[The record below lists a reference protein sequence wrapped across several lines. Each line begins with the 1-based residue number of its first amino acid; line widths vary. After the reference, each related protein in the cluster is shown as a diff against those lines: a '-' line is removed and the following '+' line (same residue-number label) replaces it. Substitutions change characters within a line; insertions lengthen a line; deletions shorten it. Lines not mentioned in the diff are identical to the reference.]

1 MILPNAIEKEIKSI
15 LISKKGDGITIMDM
29 QPVSGG
35 CINNA
40 TKIITNYGNFF
51 LKWNINASE
60 KMFDTEVKGLELL
73 RKSKTIYIPQLIAY
87 DHNYLMM
94 EFIEKE
100 PPSNIL
106 WEEFGRDLSE
116 LHKVSNIN
124 FGLDHNNFIG
134 SLPQDNKQQPKWTDF
149 FINHRIIPQLS
160 MGDFSSD
167 ILRDFDKVFLKIDAL
182 FPEEPSSLLHG
193 DLWNGNFIFLNNKT
207 ALIDPAV
214 YFGSREM
221 DIAMSKLFGGLHDQF
236 YSSYN
241 ENYPLSEGWQ
251 ERIDIC
257 NLYPLLVHVN
267 LFGGGYYSQLKTIL
281 NRVI

>member
-1 MILPNAIEKEIKSI
+1 MIPNNIEKEIKSI
-15 LISKKGDGITIMDM
+15 LISKKGDEITIMDM

-40 TKIITNYGNFF
+40 SKIITNYGNFF

-60 KMFDTEVKGLELL
+60 KMFETEVKGLELL
-73 RKSKTIYIPQLIAY
+73 RKSRTIYIPELIAY
-87 DHNYLMM
+87 DHKYLMM
-94 EFIEKE
+94 EFVEKE
-100 PPSNIL
+100 PSSNIL

-116 LHKVSNIN
+116 LHKVSNKT

-134 SLPQDNKQQPKWTDF
+134 SLAQDNTQQLRWTDF
-149 FINHRIIPQLS
+149 FINQRIIPQLS
-160 MGDFSSD
+160 MGNFSSE
-167 ILRDFDKVFLKIDAL
+167 IIRDFDKLFLKMDAL
-182 FPEEPSSLLHG
+182 FPDEPPSLLHG
-193 DLWNGNFIFLNNKT
+193 DLWNGNFIFLKNHS

-221 DIAMSKLFGGLHDQF
+221 DIAMSKLFGGFKDQF

-267 LFGGGYYSQLKTIL
+267 LFGGGYCSQVKTIL
-281 NRVI
+281 NRFI

>member
-1 MILPNAIEKEIKSI
+1 
-15 LISKKGDGITIMDM
+15 M

-60 KMFDTEVKGLELL
+60 KMFETEVKGLELL
-73 RKSKTIYIPQLIAY
+73 RKSKTIYIPQLIAH

-134 SLPQDNKQQPKWTDF
+134 SLSQDNKQQLRWSDF
-149 FINHRIIPQLS
+149 FINQRIIPQLS
-160 MGDFSSD
+160 MGDFSPD
-167 ILRDFDKVFLKIDAL
+167 FIRDFDKLFLKIDAL
-182 FPEEPSSLLHG
+182 FLDEPSSLLHG

-221 DIAMSKLFGGLHDQF
+221 DIAMSKLFGGFHDQF

-267 LFGGGYYSQLKTIL
+267 LFGGGYYSQVKTIL
-281 NRVI
+281 NRFI

>member
-1 MILPNAIEKEIKSI
+1 MNPNAIEKEIKSV
-15 LISKKGDGITIMDM
+15 LLSKKGEGITILDL

-73 RKSKTIYIPQLIAY
+73 RKSKTIYIPKLIAY
-87 DHNYLMM
+87 DYNYLMM
-94 EFIEKE
+94 ECIEKE

-134 SLPQDNKQQPKWTDF
+134 SLPQDNKQQLIWSDF
-149 FINHRIIPQLS
+149 FINQRIIPQLS
-160 MGDFSSD
+160 MGDFSSE
-167 ILRDFDKVFLKIDAL
+167 IIKDFDKVFLKIDAL
-182 FPEEPSSLLHG
+182 FPDEPSSLLHG

-221 DIAMSKLFGGLHDQF
+221 DIAMSKLFGGFHDQF

-251 ERIDIC
+251 DRIDIC

-267 LFGGGYYSQLKTIL
+267 LFGGGYYSQVKTIL
-281 NRVI
+281 NRFI

>member
-73 RKSKTIYIPQLIAY
+73 RKSKTIYIPQIIAY

-100 PPSNIL
+100 SPSNIL

-134 SLPQDNKQQPKWTDF
+134 SLPQDNKQQLSWSDF
-149 FINHRIIPQLS
+149 FINQRIIPQLS
-160 MGDFSSD
+160 MGDFSPD
-167 ILRDFDKVFLKIDAL
+167 FIRDFDKLFLKIDAL

-221 DIAMSKLFGGLHDQF
+221 DIAMSKLFGGFHDQF

-267 LFGGGYYSQLKTIL
+267 LFGGGYYSQVKTIL
-281 NRVI
+281 NRFI